1 VPLSTLHRLEII
13 FREVLDNRSLELTE
27 ASSVFNVPN
36 WDSVATVQI
45 VLATES
51 EFGIR
56 FTTDEL
62 AGIKSVADIL
72 QGLKSHSVS

>member
-1 VPLSTLHRLEII
+1 MPLSTLHRLEII

>member
-1 VPLSTLHRLEII
+1 MI
-13 FREVLDNRSLELTE
+13 FREVLDDRSLELTE
-27 ASSVFNVPN
+27 GSSVSNVSN

-56 FTTDEL
+56 FTTDEI
-62 AGIKSVADIL
+62 AGIKSVSDIL
-72 QGLKSHSVS
+72 ERLKCHGVS

>member
-1 VPLSTLHRLEII
+1 MSILHRLEMI
-13 FREVLDNRSLELTE
+13 FREVLDDRSLELTE
-27 ASSVFNVPN
+27 GSSVSNVPN

>member
-1 VPLSTLHRLEII
+1 MI
-13 FREVLDNRSLELTE
+13 FREVLDDRSLELTE
-27 ASSVFNVPN
+27 GSSVSNVPN

-56 FTTDEL
+56 FTTDEI
-62 AGIKSVADIL
+62 AGIKSVSDIL
-72 QGLKSHSVS
+72 QRLKSHGVY